1 MSPVIYRQYPVAR
14 ELSNN
19 WIPRA
24 KNLQIAFWI
33 FPCARLAVVL
43 GNRGSLRS
51 MTVTETLRA
60 LLRFGLSLRKPNPE
74 FDLLCLNDKHRENT
88 IIFDILL

>member
-1 MSPVIYRQYPVAR
+1 MYSFSLVYRGISLSPVISRQYPVAR

-33 FPCARLAVVL
+33 FPRARLAVVL
-43 GNRGSLRS
+43 GQPRPAAQYDRYWDMPG
-51 MTVTETLRA
+51 
-60 LLRFGLSLRKPNPE
+60 
-74 FDLLCLNDKHRENT
+74 T
-88 IIFDILL
+88 IQI